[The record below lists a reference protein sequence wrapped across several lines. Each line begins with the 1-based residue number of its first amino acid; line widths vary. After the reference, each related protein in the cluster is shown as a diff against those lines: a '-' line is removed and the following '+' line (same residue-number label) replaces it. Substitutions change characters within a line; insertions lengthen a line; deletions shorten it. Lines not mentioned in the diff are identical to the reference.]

1 MKILIYAS
9 RHHGAS
15 QRLLDSV
22 RNLRDSHHCDCV
34 HYDELPFLIDAL
46 HRSRIGSRMAVLFPS
61 NHNELA
67 RLVALKHLLFDLQI
81 ILILPNGKSQT
92 LSHGHTLRPRFIS
105 YADSD
110 FSDVTA
116 VSDKLVE
123 RLAAT
128 PAANGFC

>member
-22 RNLRDSHHCDCV
+22 RNLKDSHHFDCV

-46 HRSRIGSRMAVLFPS
+46 HRSNLGIRVAVLFPS
-61 NHNELA
+61 NRDELV
-67 RLVALKHLLFDLQI
+67 RLVALKHLLYHQQI

-92 LSHGHTLRPRFIS
+92 LSFGHALHPRFIS

-110 FSDVTA
+110 FSDVAA
-116 VSDKLVE
+116 VCDKILA
-123 RLAAT
+123 RLAVP
-128 PAANGFC
+128 PAVIA

>member
-15 QRLLDSV
+15 QHLLASV

-34 HYDELPFLIDAL
+34 HYDELPCLINAL
-46 HRSRIGSRMAVLFPS
+46 RHSRIGIRMAVLFPS

-81 ILILPNGKSQT
+81 ILILPNGKSRT
-92 LSHGHTLRPRFIS
+92 LSHGHALRPRFIS

-110 FSDVTA
+110 FSDVAA
-116 VSDKLVE
+116 VSDKLAA
-123 RLAAT
+123 RLAVP
-128 PAANGFC
+128 PAANA